1 MNISPLKPIKGV
13 YVSVPETSKK
23 WRHAH
28 GEVPFVRGAYR
39 EMYQGKP
46 WTIRQYAGFE
56 TALETNA
63 FFKRSLAEGQTG
75 LSVAFD
81 LPTHLGFDSDHEL
94 AQADVGRTGVAIDSV
109 EDMSMLFD
117 GIDLAKVSVSMT
129 MNGAVLPIMACFIV
143 AAEEQGVRLEQLT
156 GTIQN
161 DILKEYIARNTYI
174 HSPDFSL
181 DVVADVVAYC
191 AQNMPRFNSISI
203 SGYHF
208 QEAGATPELE
218 LALTMANARAYLT
231 HFQQRGID
239 IESVA
244 KRLSFFFCVGMDFYK
259 EIAKLRAARL
269 LWSELLE
276 EFGVQSSSAKR
287 LKMHCQTSGS
297 SLTEMSPLNNIV
309 RTTIEAMAGVFGGTQ
324 SLHTNSY
331 DEAIS
336 LPSDQA
342 SKVALDTQLVLLNE
356 TGISD
361 VVDPWG
367 GSYMM
372 ETATQNIINYVHQI
386 QQEIDEQ
393 GGVRSLV
400 ETGELT
406 AFIHQHALQA
416 AIAEENQDKTIIGK
430 KSDLA
435 TTSAAQNASA
445 TVCSEKE
452 KKTINSEKTL
462 SQQAQKM
469 ARLKLKRNNQAVQN
483 ALNELKI
490 AARNKQNL
498 MPFVITA
505 IRLRATVG
513 ECIQAL
519 TDEQA
524 RYSKPETIKQASFKQ
539 SLDIKTVEAFQVLS
553 DQIGRKLRFLVAKVG
568 LDGHDRG
575 AKVIV
580 SLLND
585 LGIEVDYLP
594 VFSTTDDI
602 IKADLSQHYDCIGLS
617 VLSGAQQSFVSTL
630 LASLRVDCPLVL
642 GGVIPIDEESLFE
655 QLGVDC
661 VFTARHSLND
671 IALALYRVLS
681 ARLSDDLTLP
691 SFRAHYKEV
700 QNEVSESI

>member
-1 MNISPLKPIKGV
+1 MNISPLKPIKGA
-13 YVSVPETSKK
+13 YVVVPETAKN
-23 WRHAH
+23 WCHAH
-28 GEVPFVRGAYR
+28 GQVPFVRGAYR

-56 TALETNA
+56 TASKTNA

-81 LPTHLGFDSDHEL
+81 LPTHLGFDSDHPL

-109 EDMSMLFD
+109 EDMSVLFD

-143 AAEEQGVRLEQLT
+143 AAQEQGVPLEQLT

-181 DVVADVVAYC
+181 DVVSDVVAYC
-191 AQNMPRFNSISI
+191 AENMPRFNSISI

-218 LALTMANARAYLT
+218 LALTMANARTYLT
-231 HFQQRGID
+231 HFEQRGID

-276 EFGVQSSSAKR
+276 EFGVHSSSAKR

-342 SKVALDTQLVLLNE
+342 SKVALDTQLILLNE
-356 TGISD
+356 TGIGD

-372 ETATQNIINYVHQI
+372 ETATQNIVDYVYQV

-406 AFIHQHALQA
+406 AFIHQHALQS

-430 KSDLA
+430 KSTLVA
-435 TTSAAQNASA
+435 SSASQ
-445 TVCSEKE
+445 SEPSVMNSTKE
-452 KKTINSEKTL
+452 KKAINAEKTL

-469 ARLKLKRNNQAVQN
+469 AHLKLKRNNQSVQKALEALKMAV
-483 ALNELKI
+483 
-490 AARNKQNL
+490 RNKNNL
-498 MPFVITA
+498 MPFMIDA

-524 RYSKPETIKQASFKQ
+524 RYHKPETIKQGSFKQ
-539 SLDIKTVEAFQVLS
+539 ALDPKTIDKFRILS
-553 DQIGRKLRFLVAKVG
+553 ENVGRKLRFLVAKVG

-594 VFSTTDDI
+594 VFSTPDDI
-602 IKADLSQHYDCIGLS
+602 LNADLKQHYDCIGLS
-617 VLSGAQQSFVSTL
+617 VLSGAQQAFVSTL
-630 LASLRVDCPLVL
+630 LTSLRVDCPLVL
-642 GGVIPIDEESLFE
+642 GGVIPVEEESVFE
-655 QLGVDC
+655 KLGVDS
-661 VFTARHSLND
+661 VFTARHTLND
-671 IALALYRVLS
+671 IAFALYRVLS
-681 ARLSDDLTLP
+681 TRLSNDLTLP
-691 SFRAHYKEV
+691 DFHGHYKEV